1 MSGLYLCTGA
11 CTGLLA
17 GPSLAV
23 CSQMKLAVGCSML
36 SNVCIQLL
44 LVFVTV
50 EVNVRKCLTSNGRI
64 AGFCYL
70 CESGVGDLLA
80 SAKV

>member
-1 MSGLYLCTGA
+1 
-11 CTGLLA
+11 
-17 GPSLAV
+17 
-23 CSQMKLAVGCSML
+23 ML

-44 LVFVTV
+44 LVFVTA